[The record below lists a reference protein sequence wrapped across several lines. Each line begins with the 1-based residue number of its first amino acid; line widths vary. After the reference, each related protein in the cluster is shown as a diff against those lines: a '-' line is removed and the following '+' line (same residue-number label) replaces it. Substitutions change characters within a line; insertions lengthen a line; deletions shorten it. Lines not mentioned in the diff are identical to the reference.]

1 MSLKHALLGLLSF
14 SPMTG
19 YELKQFF
26 DSSVQHFWNA
36 ELSQIYPTLKN
47 LEEQGFVE
55 KHLEVQENRP
65 NRKVYEITPAGRDE
79 FTRWV
84 REPSPPADMRDP
96 FLIKIFF
103 GSQLPL
109 EDMLVLLRR
118 QLEEQQ
124 KMVAFSETVLRAR
137 IEHADRE
144 EHFHDPQAPSFWHL
158 TLDMAVAYREA
169 YIAWCERAMQ
179 TLEASLGDGEAP
191 ETGGNAG
198 RAAEGQ
204 AGATSAPMGPAR

>member
-1 MSLKHALLGLLSF
+1 MSLKHALLGILSF

-47 LEEQGFVE
+47 LEEQGYVE

-65 NRKVYEITPAGRDE
+65 NRKVYEITEGGRDE
-79 FTRWV
+79 FARWV
-84 REPSPPADMRDP
+84 REPTPPADLRDP

-103 GSQLPL
+103 GSQLPA

-137 IEHADRE
+137 IAHAKEE
-144 EHFHDPQAPSFWHL
+144 EHHLLNPSAPVYWNL
-158 TLDMAVAYREA
+158 TLDMAVAYRQA
-169 YIAWCERAMQ
+169 YIAWCEKAMQ
-179 TLEASLGDGEAP
+179 ALEAIALRDETEGAVGRDAPAAGDVV
-191 ETGGNAG
+191 
-198 RAAEGQ
+198 EG
-204 AGATSAPMGPAR
+204 